1 PVYKSHNDASGTDP
15 SGSAG
20 IPRCAEGASCGC
32 AAQDL
37 GSVDRLHIT
46 KRLRLKNVLCL
57 RGKKNQF
64 FVRSPD
70 QSLVYTIEEENKLV
84 IPPLLYAHQLCGY
97 HIYQLQGEEVMRI
110 KRPYACTPRVLPC
123 QLQRL
128 QVFAPPDE
136 LVGSVEQQWSP
147 STASTTCISGSRV
160 PTVHMSEARANDGRA
175 SYTHCFSHQ

>member
-1 PVYKSHNDASGTDP
+1 
-15 SGSAG
+15 
-20 IPRCAEGASCGC
+20 
-32 AAQDL
+32 L

-70 QSLVYTIEEENKLV
+70 QSL
-84 IPPLLYAHQLCGY
+84 
-97 HIYQLQGEEVMRI
+97 GEEVMRI

-136 LVGSVEQQWSP
+136 LVGSVEQQWS
-147 STASTTCISGSRV
+147 
-160 PTVHMSEARANDGRA
+160 
-175 SYTHCFSHQ
+175 